1 MRWMRTPV
9 PWLRP
14 DGWCRQG
21 GRARPVGRPWRFV
34 SLASL
39 VLGSGVHL
47 VAAADPGPPDTAA
60 AAGTPTAGRIDP
72 GANPAQALQPQGA
85 ESSAARRSWDAAIG
99 GVLVHAP
106 DYAGAARQQ
115 LRLNPGFYLRL
126 GRVSLA
132 TRSGFRTA
140 GDPGERAGLRIDLSP
155 TERMRFA
162 VGLRYDAGRAES
174 SSDGLAG
181 MGDVPSTIR
190 VRMMASYRLDG
201 GWSLG
206 SATLLDVLGRGGGW
220 QADIGIGHQRR
231 LGPETTW
238 GHGVALAFAGD
249 RHMQTYFGV
258 TEEQAARSGYAVYQ
272 PRWGLRDISAHVNAR
287 TELGGPWHAFYGA
300 SLSRLLG
307 PAADSPL
314 TNRPTTWSLNA
325 GVAYRF

>member
-1 MRWMRTPV
+1 M
-9 PWLRP
+9 
-14 DGWCRQG
+14 
-21 GRARPVGRPWRFV
+21 
-34 SLASL
+34 
-39 VLGSGVHL
+39 VLGCSMPVAAL
-47 VAAADPGPPDTAA
+47 ADQAATETAAAADPAEARAEALASPLQDPP
-60 AAGTPTAGRIDP
+60 
-72 GANPAQALQPQGA
+72 PQRA
-85 ESSAARRSWDAAIG
+85 PSSAARRSWDAAIG

-115 LRLNPGFYLRL
+115 VRLNPGFYVRL

-155 TERMRFA
+155 TERLRFA

-174 SSDGLAG
+174 SSEGLAG
-181 MGDVPSTIR
+181 MGDVPSTVR
-190 VRMMASYRLDG
+190 VRMMASYRLEG

-206 SATLLDVLGRGGGW
+206 SATLLDMLGRGGGW
-220 QADIGIGHQRR
+220 QADIGIGHQGR
-231 LGPETTW
+231 LGPDTTW
-238 GHGVALAFAGD
+238 GHGVALSFAGD

-258 TEEQAARSGYAVYQ
+258 TEEQSVRSGYAVYQ
-272 PRWGLRDISAHVNAR
+272 PRWGLRDISAYASAR
-287 TELGGPWHAFYGA
+287 TELGGPWHVFYGG

-314 TNRPTTWSLNA
+314 TSRATTWSLNA